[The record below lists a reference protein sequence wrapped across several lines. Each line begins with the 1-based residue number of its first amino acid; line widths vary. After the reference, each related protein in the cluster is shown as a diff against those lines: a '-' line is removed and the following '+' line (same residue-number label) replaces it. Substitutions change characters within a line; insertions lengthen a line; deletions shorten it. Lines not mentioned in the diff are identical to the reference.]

1 MNKTTC
7 VMTSL
12 ALLFSAAAYAQV
24 PAKPFL
30 SNQARILLRGGA
42 NKAGYFELGNMR
54 LKLPPAVMKAHGAD
68 LMLSHLS
75 LQLDPNVYPSYGP
88 KNDARILRSIQRFI
102 DDYGTF
108 HIKAPEIA
116 ANIASRVIKGRV
128 PYHAYLPQNAQNLYL
143 GEVHNVPGLAAE
155 IENLVRALPEA
166 YPGRKIYLAT
176 EFLPAFENIPFSVE
190 NAVTDPREIAQL
202 LEGTPRASTR
212 VLNAALE
219 AGIPVIGLEP
229 ETAILQEIVRET
241 SSYPTPEMY
250 EEFATSFEGMR
261 FRNRAWSKY
270 LRALRAAEPDALI
283 VVYAGFGHVG
293 YSEDFNLSSLLGGR
307 SFVVLFTTPEF
318 LPLNNPLFRYLRET
332 PDIRG
337 QFRSSPDAK
346 LVEKWKKDTGL
357 KKIMG
362 TDMTVILHA
371 R

>member
-7 VMTSL
+7 MMTCLSL
-12 ALLFSAAAYAQV
+12 LLAGSVCAQV
-24 PAKPFL
+24 PVKPLL
-30 SNQARILLRGGA
+30 SNEARILLRGGA

-75 LQLDPNVYPSYGP
+75 LQLDPNLYPAYGP

-108 HIKAPEIA
+108 HVKAPEIA

-128 PYHAYLPQNAQNLYL
+128 PYRAYLPENAKNLYL
-143 GEVHNVPGLAAE
+143 GEVHNVPGLAE
-155 IENLVRALPEA
+155 EVENLVRALPAA

-176 EFLPAFENIPFSVE
+176 EFLPAFENIPFSIE
-190 NAVTDPREIAQL
+190 NVVTDPREIAQL
-202 LEGTPRASTR
+202 LEGTPRPSTR

-229 ETAILQEIVRET
+229 EVAILQELVRET

-250 EEFATSFEGMR
+250 EEFATSVEGVR
-261 FRNRAWSKY
+261 FRNQAWSKY
-270 LRALRAAEPDALI
+270 LRALRAADPDALI
-283 VVYAGFGHVG
+283 VVYGGYGHFA
-293 YSEDFNLSSLLGGR
+293 YSRDSNLPSLLGGD
-307 SFVVLFTTPEF
+307 SFVVLFTAPEF

-332 PDIRG
+332 PAVRE
-337 QFRSSPDAK
+337 QFRSSPGAK
-346 LVEKWKKDTGL
+346 LVENWKKDTRL

-362 TDMTVILHA
+362 TDMTVILHP